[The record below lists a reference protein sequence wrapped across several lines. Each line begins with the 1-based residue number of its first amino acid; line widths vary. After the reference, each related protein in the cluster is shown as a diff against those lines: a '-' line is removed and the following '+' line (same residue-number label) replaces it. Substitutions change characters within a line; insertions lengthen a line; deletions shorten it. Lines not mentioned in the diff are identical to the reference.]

1 LADGEAQNRRMTM
14 QKNTRDALI
23 LALMVTA
30 DVVCG

>member
-1 LADGEAQNRRMTM
+1 M